1 MSDYSAANKQEHLAT
16 CCGSIVNLFERDI
29 SPNIARYI
37 LGSTNA
43 KKYARKVPSYVVYI
57 NNILSLSFVF
67 AYGCLKCDINNY
79 PSISERATSQ
89 SSLRIINSL
98 TKAYSQ
104 YPVTHELV
112 QFVLTDIQFEMDQNE
127 DSELYDIF
135 KRLSTFG
142 SRKFSLIKYFKL
154 IAEWRAAPVRF
165 NMDSCELAD
174 LFYSMLQ
181 NMEFLKTYDLVQD
194 DEGCFS
200 FVAKDPMCDED
211 YRVIPVNYLLYYNEQ
226 KYLDMFSLFSM
237 EKNTTD
243 GISRLNLRYICE
255 KNSQTVCRTV
265 CESQL
270 DEEPDMVIN
279 RDPEEVY
286 AEICAQVY
294 STDEETGAKK
304 NPDLI
309 TQVHTINYKYIK
321 NLALAISD
329 AIDVNTGS
337 KNALYESFSHHLSD
351 DIFGG
356 VDRSTDIETQKI
368 DWDSIVVMLLIE
380 YSPTSVLE
388 TLFMAFEK
396 NFVDITRNLC
406 KRIDNVD
413 MPLYGLNKRE
423 LMQAVDTIIKE
434 KLIFGE
440 SSGFGKIPNLNNKRL
455 KARAQALLITSS
467 LSAIHEEENVEK
479 SICAGNIYD
488 NLSLLEKMK
497 SNMTPEQRC
506 KYVCIILSETF
517 RHILCFYRGL
527 LTYGELKADFD
538 MRSSLSCL
546 SETTIAKDQKM
557 LHESFMSAAKA
568 EANRLKQYN
577 AASYEDMQALLQRF
591 MELCEAC
598 GSSGKSSE
606 PARRALYCATGKY
619 ELLNVVEFKRYVQ
632 DSTAGLTGIN
642 EANVNEWITIA
653 LHILEYLRNG
663 TFELSSDNPSCAI
676 YPYTATYNHGNEN
689 YDGYKTVTFTL
700 DYDNDGDARSDK
712 KEIKVLSEFTYNTGN
727 VFYCLPNILRTSN
740 TWWIDPVMIDF
751 KAFNEIFLDD

>member
-1 MSDYSAANKQEHLAT
+1 MSDLSAVNKQERLAT
-16 CCGSIVNLFERDI
+16 CCGSIVNVFERDI

-37 LGSTNA
+37 LGTTNA

-57 NNILSLSFVF
+57 NNILSLSFIF

-79 PSISERATSQ
+79 PSISENAVSQ

-98 TKAYSQ
+98 SKAYSQ
-104 YPVTHELV
+104 YPATHELV
-112 QFVLTDIQFEMDQNE
+112 QFVLTDIQFEMDQDE

-135 KRLSTFG
+135 KRLSSFN
-142 SRKFSLIKYFKL
+142 SRDFSLIKYFKL
-154 IAEWRAAPVRF
+154 IAEWRAAPARF

-174 LFYSMLQ
+174 MFYNMLQ
-181 NMEFLKTYDLVQD
+181 HMDFLKTYDLVQD
-194 DEGCFS
+194 AEGCFS
-200 FVAKDPMCDED
+200 FVAKDPMCSDD
-211 YRVIPVNYLLYYNEQ
+211 YRVIPVNYLIYYNEE
-226 KYLDMFSLFSM
+226 KFLDMFCLFSM
-237 EKNTTD
+237 EKNTAD
-243 GISRLNLRYICE
+243 GVSRLDLRYICE

-265 CESQL
+265 CESENT
-270 DEEPDMVIN
+270 DEPDMVIA

-286 AEICAQVY
+286 AEICAAGWDA
-294 STDEETGAKK
+294 DEGQDVKK
-304 NPDLI
+304 NVELI

-337 KNALYESFSHHLSD
+337 KDALYEAFCRHGND
-351 DIFGG
+351 EIFGR
-356 VDRSTDIETQKI
+356 VDRGSDIETQKI
-368 DWDSIVVMLLIE
+368 DWDSIIVMLLIE

-406 KRIDNVD
+406 KRIDNAD

-423 LMQAVDTIIKE
+423 LMQAVDRIIKE

-467 LSAIHEEENVEK
+467 LSAIHEEESVEK

-497 SNMTPEQRC
+497 TNMTPEQRC

-517 RHILCFYRGL
+517 RHILCFYKGL
-527 LTYGELKADFD
+527 LAYGDLKADFD
-538 MRSSLSCL
+538 ARSSLACL
-546 SETTIAKDQKM
+546 PEAAIAKDQKL
-557 LHESFMSAAKA
+557 LHESFMAAAKA
-568 EANRLKQYN
+568 EAEQLKQYN
-577 AASYEDMQALLQRF
+577 AACYEDMLALMQRF
-591 MELCEAC
+591 IDLCEMC
-598 GSSGKSSE
+598 GSSPRSSE
-606 PARRALYCATGKY
+606 AARRSLYCVTGKY
-619 ELLNVVEFKRYVQ
+619 ELLNVTEFKRYVKG
-632 DSTAGLTGIN
+632 STRGLSQISEG
-642 EANVNEWITIA
+642 NVNEWLSFAI
-653 LHILEYLRNG
+653 HILEYLRNG
-663 TFELSSDNPSCAI
+663 TFELSSDNPSRAI

-700 DYDNDGDARSDK
+700 DYDHDGDARSEK
-712 KEIKVLSEFTYNTGN
+712 KEIKVLSEFTYNTSN

-740 TWWIDPVMIDF
+740 KWWIDPVMIDF
-751 KAFNEIFLDD
+751 KAFNEIFLD